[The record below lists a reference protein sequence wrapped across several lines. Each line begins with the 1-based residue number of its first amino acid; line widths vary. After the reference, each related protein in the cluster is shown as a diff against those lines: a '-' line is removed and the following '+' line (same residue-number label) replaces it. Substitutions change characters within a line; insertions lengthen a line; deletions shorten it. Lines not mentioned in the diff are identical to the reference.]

1 MTGLIV
7 TKGLTLQGFVLYDF
21 YPEID
26 TAMKDLQTWVAEGRL
41 KVIEDV
47 RQGLENVPDALI
59 GLLAGD
65 NYGKRMVVI

>member
-1 MTGLIV
+1 
-7 TKGLTLQGFVLYDF
+7 
-21 YPEID
+21 
-26 TAMKDLQTWVAEGRL
+26 MKDLQAWVASGQL

-65 NYGKRMVVI
+65 NYGKRMVTL

>member
-1 MTGLIV
+1 V
-7 TKGLTLQGFVLYDF
+7 TKRLTLQGFVLYDF

-26 TAMKDLQTWVAEGRL
+26 TAMKDLQAWVASGQL

-65 NYGKRMVVI
+65 NYGKRMVTL